1 MCMGAPHN
9 GADLIFSSRAGL
21 KIPNFQWPQTGE
33 WHAWESYLYA
43 LVWLRLTVIEHQ
55 LMTVG
60 TNFNDIW
67 DEEKF
72 PRITASTEAFKL
84 QSVVQILRHPK
95 LLAPSW
101 DAVMPRFPPSAR
113 MYFEARPLCDYLHR
127 ISKFNPGGPQSK
139 LTGGKNSRLFDSRL
153 VAGGWWQLV
162 SNPYC
167 RSKLLQLLE
176 IFEDVG
182 PTDKRCVTCIAY
194 CLLCLLTLCLLSSYI
209 SQHEAFGGKR
219 PGRPTQEKEDPVSNC

>member
-1 MCMGAPHN
+1 MGAPHN

-43 LVWLRLTVIEHQ
+43 LVWLRLTVIEQQ

-67 DEEKF
+67 DEQKF
-72 PRITASTEAFKL
+72 PRIAASTEAFKL

-113 MYFEARPLCDYLHR
+113 MYFEARPLC
-127 ISKFNPGGPQSK
+127 
-139 LTGGKNSRLFDSRL
+139 
-153 VAGGWWQLV
+153 
-162 SNPYC
+162 
-167 RSKLLQLLE
+167 
-176 IFEDVG
+176 
-182 PTDKRCVTCIAY
+182 
-194 CLLCLLTLCLLSSYI
+194 
-209 SQHEAFGGKR
+209 
-219 PGRPTQEKEDPVSNC
+219 